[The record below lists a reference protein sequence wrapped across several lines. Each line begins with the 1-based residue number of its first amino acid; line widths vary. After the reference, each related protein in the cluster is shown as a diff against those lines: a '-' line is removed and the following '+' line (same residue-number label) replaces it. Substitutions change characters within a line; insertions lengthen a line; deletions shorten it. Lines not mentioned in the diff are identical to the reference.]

1 MNTFTNVQLEFLA
14 IATVLVLFFTWALP
28 VFATV
33 ALISKVIFTIIAVGF
48 VSFMSYE
55 MIKTELELQAYRNKR
70 AKELSL

>member
-1 MNTFTNVQLEFLA
+1 MKSTILSIIAFVLVLA
-14 IATVLVLFFTWALP
+14 VVLFFTWALP

-55 MIKTELELQAYRNKR
+55 MIKTELELQAYRNKHL
-70 AKELSL
+70 LS

>member
-1 MNTFTNVQLEFLA
+1 MKSTILSIIAFVLVLA
-14 IATVLVLFFTWALP
+14 VVLFFTWALP

-48 VSFMSYE
+48 VSLMSYE